1 MNLEEQIDP
10 DEILRDVG
18 DILNDT
24 EALDGAK
31 DVRELNFGTR
41 HDQNAN
47 FSDISDD
54 LDNA

>member
-24 EALDGAK
+24 EALESAK

>member
-1 MNLEEQIDP
+1 
-10 DEILRDVG
+10 
-18 DILNDT
+18 
-24 EALDGAK
+24 
-31 DVRELNFGTR
+31 VRELNFGTR